1 MMGRLIKMEDHH
13 KGITYMN
20 KIKEQGLRA
29 WRISATLWLC
39 VIAQNKATWF
49 LSQRGKSKI
58 ITKKEAEV
66 YLNLV

>member
-1 MMGRLIKMEDHH
+1 MSVIRMEDYH

-20 KIKEQGLRA
+20 KIRERGLRA

-39 VIAQNKATWF
+39 AVAQNRTTWF
-49 LSQRGKSKI
+49 LSQRGKSRV
-58 ITKKEAEV
+58 ITRKEAET